1 MALPLRPRAIPQCSA
16 CIRSYTFGGI
26 PETISGGALRQ
37 QVRGKKKLVNTSTTV
52 PVRLLKNVKTFGR
65 KGAIVPIS
73 MGQMRNDWFPRRVA
87 EYVTM
92 PELKTLHVK
101 NVAMER
107 DFDFGITSLAKEAA
121 TTPGG
126 GAAGRYQADTPTDIR
141 GGMSTGDRQDASMF
155 QKKPAETSR
164 LSAERSA
171 ELVEIFVPAR
181 LDFYRQPILEEK
193 EAEAPAAA
201 PEPPT
206 RRPMRGFGSGAG
218 AELLAARTPQA
229 EAPKPKPTGPQAI
242 YGSVSTADVLSAIKA
257 VMAENDEAA
266 RVVLHA
272 EDIKFVEVA
281 TDAQPETDRVKFVGD
296 FAVEILPKGAAEGV
310 RRAVRVNAQEAA

>member
-16 CIRSYTFGGI
+16 CVRSYAFGAFTE
-26 PETISGGALRQ
+26 PATSGGALRQ
-37 QVRGKKKLVNTSTTV
+37 QVRGKKKLVNTATTV

-92 PELKTLHVK
+92 PELKTLRVK

-107 DFDFGITSLAKEAA
+107 DFDFGITSLAQAA
-121 TTPGG
+121 GTTQG
-126 GAAGRYQADTPTDIR
+126 GAIGRYQADIPTDIR
-141 GGMSTGDRQDASMF
+141 GGMSSGDRQDASMF

-164 LSAERSA
+164 LSPERSA
-171 ELVEIFVPAR
+171 ELIEIFVPAR
-181 LDFYRQPILEEK
+181 LEFYRQPIMEEK
-193 EAEAPAAA
+193 EPEPAAP
-201 PEPPT
+201 PEPSK
-206 RRPMRGFGSGAG
+206 RPLRSFGSGAG
-218 AELLAARTPQA
+218 AELLAARSQPS
-229 EAPKPKPTGPQAI
+229 EVSKPKPTGPQAI

-257 VMAENDEAA
+257 RMAENDEAA

-272 EDIKFVEVA
+272 EDIKFVDLM

-296 FAVEILPKGAAEGV
+296 FAVEITPKGAEKAAKKV
-310 RRAVRVNAQEAA
+310 VVRVNAQEAT